1 VKDRKSR
8 SESGGAGSILFRKLR
23 GVKSDPYSGGAE
35 PGAKVQQDGTSSGS
49 GSDASP
55 KLEDQ
60 IRRKAFSHYDCQ
72 SIGVGVTEVI
82 RRRSASGG
90 SDPSPLKRTNT
101 ATGASAAS
109 GGLRGAGTAA
119 VDLAGSSNPD
129 DAAREE
135 RCLQRRGGILDCSP
149 SSLGV
154 PEPSLLLCNNYI
166 LEYVDQGAFYY
177 RRLFYDYEHQNF
189 FGVRAYSKRA
199 VQPICAVQDAICA
212 VQNEKLCSPKARH
225 LVS

>member
-1 VKDRKSR
+1 MGSAAPRDRCGPEPQLESKSQKVKDRKSR

-135 RCLQRRGGILDCSP
+135 RCLQRRGGIGLFSELAGCP
-149 SSLGV
+149 RTKPASL
-154 PEPSLLLCNNYI
+154 
-166 LEYVDQGAFYY
+166 
-177 RRLFYDYEHQNF
+177 
-189 FGVRAYSKRA
+189 
-199 VQPICAVQDAICA
+199 
-212 VQNEKLCSPKARH
+212 
-225 LVS
+225 